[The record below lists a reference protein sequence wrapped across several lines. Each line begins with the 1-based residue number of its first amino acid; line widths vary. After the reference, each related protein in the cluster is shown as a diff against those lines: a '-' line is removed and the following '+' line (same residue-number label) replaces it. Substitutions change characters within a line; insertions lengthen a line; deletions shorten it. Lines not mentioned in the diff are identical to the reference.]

1 MGCSS
6 SSPSG
11 SLSSV
16 VGLCRMGGPVLD
28 LVNTL
33 DLSRKS
39 AKAWIP
45 RWVPRMSGG
54 YTEGEIFLRM

>member
-1 MGCSS
+1 
-6 SSPSG
+6 
-11 SLSSV
+11 
-16 VGLCRMGGPVLD
+16 MGGPVLD